1 MRRVAITGLG
11 AVTPL
16 GTDAPATWTGL
27 AAGRSGVGP
36 LTSFDAGTFDVRIAG
51 QVRDFTPPA
60 DVPGKHLS
68 RAGSF
73 AVAAAQ
79 EALRDAGPGVTDG
92 DPYARG
98 VALGGT
104 VGRPELQELVD
115 MSHRLAASGGT
126 DIPRQSPRDVLRRN
140 QNVAL
145 SWVARVA
152 AASGPL
158 VSVST
163 ACAGSAH
170 AVGEAYRRI
179 QEGDATVMLAG
190 GFDALT
196 TWLDV
201 LGFALLGALTTGHND
216 EPAAACRPF
225 DATRSGF
232 VLGEGAVVLVLEEWD
247 TAVARGADIK
257 AELIGYGST
266 LNAYRIT
273 DSPPDGGG
281 AISAMREALADAGL
295 APADIDYIA
304 AHGTGTPGNDASE
317 TAAVKAVFGPDA
329 HRLSISSPKSMTGHL
344 TSAAG
349 GVNLIAA
356 IGALREQLVPPT
368 ANLHHPDPALDLDYT
383 PHEARRREVRAV
395 LVNAFAFGGTN
406 ACLVLCRGPGAS
418 ERQHGEQTAAAR

>member
-16 GTDAPATWTGL
+16 GTDAPATWAGL
-27 AAGRSGVGP
+27 AAGRSGVGA
-36 LTSFDAGTFDVRIAG
+36 LTSFDASTFDVRIAG
-51 QVRDFTPPA
+51 HVEGFTPPA
-60 DVPGKHLS
+60 DVPGRHLS
-68 RAGSF
+68 RAAAF
-73 AVAAAQ
+73 AVAAAK
-79 EALRDAGPGVTDG
+79 EALRDAGETVTGG
-92 DPYARG
+92 DPYAVG

-115 MSHRLAASGGT
+115 MSHRLAASDGA

-152 AASGPL
+152 GATGPL
-158 VSVST
+158 ISVST

-170 AVGEAYRRI
+170 ALGEAYRRI
-179 QEGDATVMLAG
+179 QEGDTTVMLAG

-196 TWLDV
+196 TWMDV
-201 LGFALLGALTTGHND
+201 LGFSLLGALTTAHND
-216 EPAAACRPF
+216 DPGAACRPF
-225 DATRSGF
+225 DATRGGF
-232 VLGEGAVVLVLEEWD
+232 VLGEGAVVAVLEDWD

-257 AELIGYGST
+257 AELAGYGST

-281 AISAMREALADAGL
+281 AITAMHGALDDAGL
-295 APADIDYIA
+295 RPEDIDYVA

-317 TAAVKAVFGPDA
+317 TTAVKAVFGPHA

-349 GVNLIAA
+349 GVNLVAA
-356 IGALREQLVPPT
+356 IGALREQVVPPT
-368 ANLHHPDPALDLDYT
+368 INLHHPDPALDLDYT
-383 PHEARRREVRAV
+383 PNEARPREVRAA

-406 ACLVLCRGPGAS
+406 ACLVLRRAEP
-418 ERQHGEQTAAAR
+418 AAVAL